1 MPFVEQERNQSLYYE
16 RRKNRTVYKEII
28 LE

>member
-1 MPFVEQERNQSLYYE
+1 MPFEEQERNQSLYYE

>member
-1 MPFVEQERNQSLYYE
+1 MPFEEQERNQSLYNE